1 MERTGIKKQDP
12 NHLGFGRLLA
22 WKSSDVSQGWVSILM
37 LNFLSMYA
45 SDMLGVNIG
54 VVGSLLMFSKIVDAI
69 TDLLAGWLV
78 DNTHTRWGKGRPYE
92 LCIVGMTVCTVLL
105 FSASPKWSMVIKCV
119 WIFLMYTLIFSI
131 FSTLRAAGGIPY
143 TIRHFSNNRILI
155 EKMSSFGGIIV
166 IMGSLI
172 VSASFPVLVS
182 TFADSASGWQLC
194 VLIVMIPATIIGLL
208 RFFIC
213 KEDPAVEETESN
225 KPLKIKEVLKMF
237 RKNKYVWVYALI
249 MLCYNI
255 LTNLAV
261 GSYFF
266 KWVIGDIA
274 MMGVTSLFG
283 VVLLPLMFFFPK
295 IIEKVG
301 SMCKMIAAFCVVS
314 IVGYLICFLSGDFVP
329 GVLIG
334 FLLGQFAS
342 LPLTY
347 YGILF
352 IMNVCTYNEMIG
364 LQRMEASSNS
374 MSNFMSKIGAALG
387 SWITGLLLMS
397 AGYVSAEGVT
407 SQPASALLMIR
418 VDYALIPAI
427 MFAIILVCCLAFS
440 KLEVRAREWE
450 KSKENAAQ

>member
-1 MERTGIKKQDP
+1 MERTGIKKQNP

-105 FSASPKWSMVIKCV
+105 FSASPKWSMAIKCV
-119 WIFLMYTLIFSI
+119 WISLMYTLTFSI

-155 EKMSSFGGIIV
+155 EKMSSLGGIIV

-182 TFADSASGWQLC
+182 TFADSAAGWQLC

-225 KPLKIKEVLKMF
+225 EPLKIKEVLKMF

-266 KWVIGDIA
+266 KWVIGDTA

-301 SMCKMIAAFCVVS
+301 SMCKMIAGFCVVS

-440 KLEVRAREWE
+440 KLEVRVREWE

>member
-1 MERTGIKKQDP
+1 MEKTGIKKHHQ
-12 NHLGFGRLLA
+12 NHLGVGRLLA
-22 WKSSDVSQGWVSILM
+22 WKSSDISQGWVSILM

-45 SDMLGVNIG
+45 SDTLGVNIG
-54 VVGSLLMFSKIVDAI
+54 IVGSLLMFSKIVDAI

-105 FSASPKWSMVIKCV
+105 FSASPEWSMVVKCV
-119 WIFLMYTLIFSI
+119 WIFLMYTLTFSI
-131 FSTLRAAGGIPY
+131 FSTLRAAGGTPY

-155 EKMSSFGGIIV
+155 EKMSSYGGIIV

-172 VSASFPVLVS
+172 VSAGFPVLVS
-182 TFADSASGWQLC
+182 KFANSASGWQLC
-194 VLIVMIPATIIGLL
+194 TIIVMIPATVIGLL
-208 RFFIC
+208 RFFLC
-213 KEDPAVEETESN
+213 KEDPSIEESESN
-225 KPLKIKEVLKMF
+225 EPLKIKEILRMF
-237 RKNKYVWVYALI
+237 SKNKYVWIYALI

-261 GSYFF
+261 GSYFY
-266 KWVIGDIA
+266 KWVIGDTA
-274 MMGVTSLFG
+274 MMGVTSLFS
-283 VVLLPLMFFFPK
+283 VILLPLMFFFPK

-301 SMCKMIAAFCVVS
+301 SMGKMIAGFCVIS
-314 IVGYLICFLSGDFVP
+314 IVGYLICFFSGDFVP

-334 FLLGQFAS
+334 FMLGQFAT
-342 LPLTY
+342 LPLSY

-374 MSNFMSKIGAALG
+374 MGNFMSKIGAALG

-397 AGYVSAEGVT
+397 AGYVSAEGVA
-407 SQPASALLMIR
+407 SQPASAILMIR
-418 VDYALIPAI
+418 VDYTLIPAL

-440 KLEVRAREWE
+440 KLEVRVREWE
-450 KSKENAAQ
+450 KAKENVAQ